1 MSVRI
6 RELEKAN
13 KTLSLEKNGL
23 ENEISSFR
31 DKASSFQ
38 KELKDI
44 HAQRKTTMGEFS
56 ELNDKLAEVRSH
68 KLKLT
73 RLVHEKEEEIGN
85 PEVPRNKDFNAEI
98 NFECYLMH

>member
-1 MSVRI
+1 
-6 RELEKAN
+6 
-13 KTLSLEKNGL
+13 
-23 ENEISSFR
+23 
-31 DKASSFQ
+31 
-38 KELKDI
+38 
-44 HAQRKTTMGEFS
+44 MGEFS

-98 NFECYLMH
+98 NFECYLMHLKSTSVKILRKSAYCCQSNIFLRHGRI